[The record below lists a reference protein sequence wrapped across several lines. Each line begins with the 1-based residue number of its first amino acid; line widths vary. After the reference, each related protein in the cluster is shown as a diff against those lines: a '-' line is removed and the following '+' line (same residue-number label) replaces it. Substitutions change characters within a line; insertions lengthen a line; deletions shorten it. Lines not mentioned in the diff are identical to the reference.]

1 MSANPIQPKTKPGI
15 KFCNGRALLPRHRG
29 AFTLIEL
36 LVVIAII
43 AILAGLLLPVLARAK
58 QKAKAIQCISDR
70 KQVILAAVMY
80 ADDNQDHWVPNQP
93 GQNPSWVAGN
103 MDWNPNNGDNTNF
116 NKLVDKTVS
125 VMAPYIKDYQC
136 FHCPSDASYVAG
148 KGPRVRSI
156 SMSQAVGTRNNGQVV
171 QAVNGQWL
179 TGNNIGNATQTT
191 WRTYGRSADMVSPTP
206 SLLWVFA
213 DEHPD
218 SINDA
223 MLAVQMSLSGPFA
236 TIIDYPASYHNGAGG
251 FAFADGHAE
260 IHKWIGRT
268 IQPPLV
274 YSGSPPSEHSNPC
287 GDSAPDV
294 MWLQKHTSAP

>member
-1 MSANPIQPKTKPGI
+1 MSANPIQPRTKPGI
-15 KFCNGRALLPRHRG
+15 KFCHRRALLPRHRG

-43 AILAGLLLPVLARAK
+43 AILAGLLLPALARAK

-93 GQNPSWVAGN
+93 GQVPGWTAGN
-103 MDWNPNNGDNTNF
+103 MDWNPGNGDNTNF

-125 VMAPYIKDYQC
+125 VMGPYIKNYLC
-136 FHCPSDASYVAG
+136 FHCPSDASFVAG
-148 KGPRVRSI
+148 EGPRVRSI
-156 SMSQAVGTRNNGQVV
+156 SMSQAVGTRSTG

-179 TGNNIGNATQTT
+179 GGNDIGNAAQTT
-191 WRTYGRSADMVSPTP
+191 WRTYGRSSDMVSPTP

-223 MLAVQMSLSGPFA
+223 MLAVQMAFTGPFA

-260 IHKWIGRT
+260 IHKWVGRT

-274 YSGSPPSEHSNPC
+274 YSGSPPSEHSNPA

-294 MWLQKHTSAP
+294 MWLQQRTSAHQ